1 MGSELRV
8 SEKRICNWCG
18 CAMWI
23 KEAEDG
29 GSILMRE
36 HRVGLTC
43 VRCEFIEAGLT
54 LWDHYSSGNKG
65 DGAL

>member
-1 MGSELRV
+1 MGSKLRE
-8 SEKRICNWCG
+8 SEKTYCTWCG

-23 KEAEDG
+23 KERKDG

-54 LWDHYSSGNKG
+54 LMDTFRSKNSG
-65 DGAL
+65 DE